1 MIGNIENVIKMIEE
15 KLYISKNEDYKNL
28 YQELKEEY
36 STIIMIVIKG
46 LTSKKLEQK
55 EKTNFFNKYLKE
67 NIINKGININEY
79 QEKIVTKLNDKE
91 EIKGY
96 SFLPTGLG
104 NYENRK
110 ELMNQI
116 IRQSTLEEKK
126 YIYTYIELEEDEDI
140 TKVEQEIETLTKE
153 LKDTLLIITGE
164 CIEEEIP
171 FILWSKKEE
180 SKEWIIRPPKEKEY
194 SQFTHMGSK
203 LEKLYKRE
211 RRDIFDTNVPYTRDE
226 FKKFCNPHRLNT
238 LLIYEQNNELLGF
251 IEGEI
256 IYLTAQPRLRA
267 QTYMR
272 INKFFVREDRRREKI
287 GTRLFQELWK
297 KAEKEKCDRIE
308 VNVYNFTP
316 EASKFFESL
325 GLNILSYQYEIKMPK
340 KY

>member
-1 MIGNIENVIKMIEE
+1 M
-15 KLYISKNEDYKNL
+15 
-28 YQELKEEY
+28 
-36 STIIMIVIKG
+36 
-46 LTSKKLEQK
+46 
-55 EKTNFFNKYLKE
+55 
-67 NIINKGININEY
+67 NINEY
-79 QEKIVTKLNDKE
+79 QEEIVTKLNDIE

-126 YIYTYIELEEDEDI
+126 YIYTYIELKEDEDI

-164 CIEEEIP
+164 GVEEIP

-211 RRDIFDTNVPYTRDE
+211 RRD
-226 FKKFCNPHRLNT
+226 T
-238 LLIYEQNNELLGF
+238 L
-251 IEGEI
+251 
-256 IYLTAQPRLRA
+256 PSCRR
-267 QTYMR
+267 R
-272 INKFFVREDRRREKI
+272 SRDRRRSRRGTVSQQRNFQLPLQSHFFRSGRPLRHHHQSRLRRYPRPVRRQSDFETRGQGAFALLSPQRKGSPRPLSKRARKI
-287 GTRLFQELWK
+287 LKLSTQLK
-297 KAEKEKCDRIE
+297 
-308 VNVYNFTP
+308 Y
-316 EASKFFESL
+316 SK
-325 GLNILSYQYEIKMPK
+325 YY
-340 KY
+340 